1 MVSNTWKWLLVCFR
15 WLTCLTVTFD
25 KSAWTFC
32 EASVTRNK
40 FRILTCFAKFDFFF
54 FCKLQL
60 SYLCCYWTTSRLAAQ
75 DAKAGLALPVLQV
88 HLDLLDKGV
97 FLDSVGLEVSLVF
110 QVGQVILALLGSKVV
125 SSKKG
130 IICCIST
137 VWVSLK
143 RTVVFAGEPGFKGEK
158 GSPGRNK
165 IGDPGPPGP
174 PGTVYNWTNDLMY
187 SCVLILNHVAQMV
200 HTYFN

>member
-1 MVSNTWKWLLVCFR
+1 M
-15 WLTCLTVTFD
+15 
-25 KSAWTFC
+25 
-32 EASVTRNK
+32 
-40 FRILTCFAKFDFFF
+40 
-54 FCKLQL
+54 
-60 SYLCCYWTTSRLAAQ
+60 
-75 DAKAGLALPVLQV
+75 
-88 HLDLLDKGV
+88 
-97 FLDSVGLEVSLVF
+97 GLEVSLVF